1 MEYRLEEIPRK
12 NKNYHFNNNNMG
24 HILNKDLFDDPR
36 DLEIAKLRFAI
47 SKFKEYDKKR
57 KGYYKSVIEE
67 NERMRQELEE
77 KNAGPV
83 PTRKKDELI
92 KQLRAKVKALN
103 VKLANYGLSVDGV
116 DADEIARMRDENRL
130 NAEVR
135 RLRETNNTL
144 IYELNQEKEKNKK

>member
-1 MEYRLEEIPRK
+1 
-12 NKNYHFNNNNMG
+12 MG
-24 HILNKDLFDDPR
+24 HILNKDLYDDPR

-77 KNAGPV
+77 NNAGPV

-103 VKLANYGLSVDGV
+103 VKLANYGLSVVGV
-116 DADEIARMRDENRL
+116 GADEIARMRDENRLNAWKFQIARL

>member
-1 MEYRLEEIPRK
+1 
-12 NKNYHFNNNNMG
+12 
-24 HILNKDLFDDPR
+24 
-36 DLEIAKLRFAI
+36 
-47 SKFKEYDKKR
+47 
-57 KGYYKSVIEE
+57 
-67 NERMRQELEE
+67 MRQELEE

-103 VKLANYGLSVDGV
+103 IKLTNYGLSVDGV

-130 NAEVR
+130 NAWKFQIARLNAEVR

-144 IYELNQEKEKNKK
+144 IYELNQKKEKNKK